1 MPYRRAHGILRDM
14 SEQRKTTY
22 PGGFPAILAQ
32 MEGRRDPFSYHE
44 GEALAPLDTDFA
56 ALKQQYMLAEAPELG
71 DSRSGYARK
80 YRALAEEF
88 AGRSALL
95 HLHGVLIAHLR
106 RRSQPAHTAALFQRL
121 WAEEATY
128 LMDHLDARW
137 LVSAATT
144 FGDHGANELQRSVG
158 HALSVLFGMMKLYET
173 ERLYAAVTPD
183 QPHPWRKRSSPT
195 LAMEMD
201 AFAVGGAGGLDVNM
215 LGRLWQQGSQDEVI
229 APLVQRLLTLL
240 VDDDKTVFRRLHIMR
255 ARKAKQRQEAGK
267 EVKPQRAVPADKRKI
282 IAPVPHR
289 QSSQSSPCRWGT
301 VSLIKAPT
309 RDILAFAAYH
319 LDLGAHHL
327 HIYLDEPDE
336 TAEVLLR
343 AHPKITVTICD
354 GTYWNAQKKPRMKT
368 HRMRQV
374 WVATQAYNVTEC
386 DWLAHV
392 DVDEFIL
399 PEAGKSVDQLLA
411 EVPDDHLGLMLQ
423 SADQLAAPGPE
434 GGEAFKLTHLAAGHK
449 RAVLGQIYTSFGSHL
464 PGGFIGHISGKL
476 ILRTG
481 LDGLRFGIHACHWQA
496 AQVENITNM
505 TGSYIGH
512 AHAASWS
519 QFRKMLEFRLTR
531 GSYQRAEDNDRL
543 QLGDVID
550 LVLEEG
556 GEDALRAFYEEVNG
570 GGPELRAALARHN
583 MLIDQ
588 PLHLEARMIRV
599 FGNEAKVFL

>member
-1 MPYRRAHGILRDM
+1 M

-32 MEGRRDPFSYHE
+32 MEGRRDPFTYHE
-44 GEALAPLDTDFA
+44 GEALAPLETDFA
-56 ALKQQYMLAEAPELG
+56 ALKQQYMLAEAPEMG

-95 HLHGVLIAHLR
+95 HLHGLLIAHLR
-106 RRSQPAHTAALFQRL
+106 RRAQPSHTAALFQRL
-121 WAEEATY
+121 WAEEADY

-144 FGDHGANELQRSVG
+144 FGDHGANEVQRSVG

-173 ERLYAAVTPD
+173 ERLFAAVTPD

-215 LGRLWQQGSQDEVI
+215 LGRLWQQGSEDPVI

-267 EVKPQRAVPADKRKI
+267 EAKPQRAVPADKRKV
-282 IAPVPHR
+282 IAPVPEGR
-289 QSSQSSPCRWGT
+289 SGQNDTRRWGI
-301 VSLIKAPT
+301 VSLIKAAP
-309 RDILAFAAYH
+309 RDVLAFAAYH

-327 HIYLDEPDE
+327 HIYLDDPNPEA
-336 TAEVLLR
+336 AEILQR
-343 AHPKITVTICD
+343 HPKVTVVTCD
-354 GTYWNAQKKPRMKT
+354 DSYWNAQKKPRMKT

-374 WVATQAYNVTEC
+374 WVATQAYNSTDC
-386 DWLAHV
+386 DWLGHI
-392 DVDEFIL
+392 DVDEFLL
-399 PEAGKSVDQLLA
+399 PEGGKPIEEMLA
-411 EVPDDHLGLMLQ
+411 EVPEDHLGLMLQ
-423 SADQLAAPGPE
+423 SADQLEAPGPD

-449 RAVLGQIYTSFGSHL
+449 REVLGRIYSTLGSHL

-476 ILRTG
+476 FLRTG

-512 AHAASWS
+512 AHAASWP

-556 GEDALRAFYEEVNG
+556 GEDGLRDFYNEVNG
-570 GGPELRAALARHN
+570 GGPEQRAALARYN
-583 MLIDQ
+583 MLIDY
-588 PLHLEARMIRV
+588 PLHLPARMVRI
-599 FGNEAKVFL
+599 FGNEAKVYLG